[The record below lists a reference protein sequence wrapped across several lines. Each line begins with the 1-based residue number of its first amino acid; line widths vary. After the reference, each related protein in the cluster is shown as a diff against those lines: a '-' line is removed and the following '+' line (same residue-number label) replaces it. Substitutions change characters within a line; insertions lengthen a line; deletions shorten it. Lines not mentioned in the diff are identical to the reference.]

1 MRWGRMIV
9 GILLAAVVLS
19 GCMVK
24 SLSPEVQ
31 KGIQTVEIISAVGDQ
46 LLMQNVPYFA
56 WDQEEYA
63 HPIAS
68 WGLDDHA
75 AGKLAQQLSAH
86 YTVTPVQHDRSAFYG
101 RTAYDVDDALR
112 ALPKG
117 ADVDAYVVVLKG
129 RGQVGHTRT
138 IARGM
143 GVVRF
148 TTFTDRRDIHALYQ
162 IVVIDAHSFELLGSA
177 DAVNPGSSFFDG
189 HMEEGPHREA
199 DEGLVLP
206 EEEPITASQEQ
217 AIRTVVVSLIDQSV
231 ADTLRR
237 VKLIQP

>member
-9 GILLAAVVLS
+9 GILLAAVVVS
-19 GCMVK
+19 GCTVK
-24 SLSPEVQ
+24 SLSPEAQ
-31 KGIQTVEIISAVGDQ
+31 KGIRNIGIISAVGDQ

-68 WGLDDHA
+68 WGLDDHV
-75 AGKLAQQLSAH
+75 AGKLAQQLGAR
-86 YTVTPVQHDRSAFYG
+86 YTVKPLQHDRAAFYD
-101 RTAYDVDDALR
+101 RTAYDVDDTLR

-117 ADVDAYVVVLKG
+117 EDVDAYVVVLKG
-129 RGQVGHTRT
+129 RGQVGLTRT

-148 TTFTDRRDIHALYQ
+148 TTFTGRRDIHALYQ
-162 IVVIDAHSFELLGSA
+162 IVVVDARSYALLGSA
-177 DAVNPGSSFFDG
+177 DAVDPGSSFFDG
-189 HMEEGPHREA
+189 HMSEGPHQEA
-199 DEGLVLP
+199 DEGLALP

-217 AIRTVVVSLIDQSV
+217 AIRKVLVSLIDQTV
-231 ADTLRR
+231 ADTLKR

>member
-1 MRWGRMIV
+1 MRWGRIIAGV
-9 GILLAAVVLS
+9 LLAAAVVS
-19 GCMVK
+19 GCTVK

-31 KGIQTVEIISAVGDQ
+31 KGIRNIGVISAVGDQ

-56 WDQEEYA
+56 WDQEEYS

-68 WGLDDHA
+68 WGLDDH
-75 AGKLAQQLSAH
+75 
-86 YTVTPVQHDRSAFYG
+86 VTDKVTQALGTRYAVQPVQYDRAAFYD
-101 RTAYDVDDALR
+101 RNAYDVDDALR

-117 ADVDAYVVVLKG
+117 GNVDAYVVVLKG
-129 RGQVGHTRT
+129 RGAVGLTRT
-138 IARGM
+138 IARGI
-143 GVVRF
+143 GVVRL

-162 IVVIDAHSFELLGSA
+162 IVVVDARSLEVLGSA

-199 DEGLVLP
+199 DEGLALP
-206 EEEPITASQEQ
+206 EEKPITASQEQ
-217 AIRTVVVSLIDQSV
+217 AIKTVVVSLFDQTV

-237 VKLIQP
+237 VKLLQP